1 MKVLLETYYI
11 LLPIVAT
18 ALIGWGGV
26 LLKGQKTKDTELAK
40 KQAAQSAGIMMIL
53 RYMLQRY
60 HGEYKLQGKITY
72 NQYQNWKDVFNIYTE
87 LGGNSVA
94 VEWDEDIDR
103 MEKCES
109 ASEMSIYEAMLKKQ
123 HADIIKQ
130 KVEEQIV

>member
-18 ALIGWGGV
+18 ALIGWVGV
-26 LLKGQKTKDTELAK
+26 LLKGQKKEKTELEK
-40 KQAAQSAGIMMIL
+40 RQAAQTAGIMMVL

-60 HGEYKLQGKITY
+60 HGEYKLQGRITY
-72 NQYQNWKDVFNIYTE
+72 NQYQNWKDMFKVYTE

-94 VEWDEDIDR
+94 IEWDDDIDR

-109 ASEMSIYEAMLKKQ
+109 TSEMSVYEEMLKNSMK
-123 HADIIKQ
+123 KSS
-130 KVEEQIV
+130 

>member
-18 ALIGWGGV
+18 ALIGWVGV
-26 LLKGQKTKDTELAK
+26 LLKGQKKEKTELEK
-40 KQAAQSAGIMMIL
+40 RQAAQSAGIMMVL

-60 HGEYKLQGKITY
+60 HGEYKLQGRITY
-72 NQYQNWKDVFNIYTE
+72 NQYKNWKDIFKVYME

-94 VEWDEDIDR
+94 IEWDEDIDR

-109 ASEMSIYEAMLKKQ
+109 ASEMSVYEAMLKNSLKQ
-123 HADIIKQ
+123 SS
-130 KVEEQIV
+130 

>member
-18 ALIGWGGV
+18 ALIGWVGV
-26 LLKGQKTKDTELAK
+26 LLKGQKIKDTELAK

-72 NQYQNWKDVFNIYTE
+72 NQYQNWKDIFKIYTQ

-94 VEWDEDIDR
+94 MEWDEDIDR

-109 ASEMSIYEAMLKKQ
+109 ASEMSIYEATLKKSM
-123 HADIIKQ
+123 
-130 KVEEQIV
+130 QIL

>member
-1 MKVLLETYYI
+1 MKILLETYYI

-18 ALIGWGGV
+18 ALIGWVGV
-26 LLKGQKTKDTELAK
+26 LLNGQKKEKTLLEKR
-40 KQAAQSAGIMMIL
+40 QAAQTAGIMMVL

-72 NQYQNWKDVFNIYTE
+72 NQYKNWKDMFKVYTE

-109 ASEMSIYEAMLKKQ
+109 ASEMSAYETMLKNSMNR
-123 HADIIKQ
+123 
-130 KVEEQIV
+130 

>member
-18 ALIGWGGV
+18 ALIGWVGV

-109 ASEMSIYEAMLKKQ
+109 ASEMSIYEAMLKK
-123 HADIIKQ
+123 
-130 KVEEQIV
+130 

>member
-1 MKVLLETYYI
+1 MKILLETYYI

-18 ALIGWGGV
+18 ALIGWVGV
-26 LLKGQKTKDTELAK
+26 LLNGQKKEKTLLEKR
-40 KQAAQSAGIMMIL
+40 QAAQTAGIMMVL

-72 NQYQNWKDVFNIYTE
+72 NQYQNWKDMFKVYTE

-109 ASEMSIYEAMLKKQ
+109 ASEMSAYETLLKNSMNR
-123 HADIIKQ
+123 
-130 KVEEQIV
+130 

>member
-18 ALIGWGGV
+18 ALIGWVGV
-26 LLKGQKTKDTELAK
+26 LLKGQKTKNTELEK
-40 KQAAQSAGIMMIL
+40 KQAAQTAGIMMIL

-72 NQYQNWKDVFNIYTE
+72 NQYQNWKDIFKIYTQ

-109 ASEMSIYEAMLKKQ
+109 ASEMSIYETMLKNNMR
-123 HADIIKQ
+123 IL
-130 KVEEQIV
+130 